1 MTWCTDR
8 VRVKSGA
15 CSCTSCFFFFVRF
28 LLLLCDGLFDG
39 GGVVL
44 MAVVEGTPVVF
55 VFVVFGTMYLPWLR
69 KIGFEIRSFMVN
81 DMAFCLVRP
90 LSGLPLSPQKKA
102 AELGR
107 MTFKCL
113 VDDLYCVGIEV
124 CGRGLLSRCS
134 VPYAEM

>member
-1 MTWCTDR
+1 M
-8 VRVKSGA
+8 RVKSGA
-15 CSCTSCFFFFVRF
+15 FSCTSCFFFFVRF
-28 LLLLCDGLFDG
+28 LLLLCDGFFGG

-44 MAVVEGTPVVF
+44 MAVVEGTAVVVF
-55 VFVVFGTMYLPWLR
+55 VLVVLGTMYLPWLR

-81 DMAFCLVRP
+81 DMAFCLVQP

-107 MTFKCL
+107 MTSKCL

-124 CGRGLLSRCS
+124 CGRGRLSRCS
-134 VPYAEM
+134 VPYAEI